1 MINHCQKD
9 SDIEWFEKIPD
20 HWKVVKLK
28 YISKEIV
35 SGIASGE
42 RDQDGIIQLRT
53 NNVSIE
59 GTINLKKILKVPMP
73 DNVNFYLLQ
82 KDDVLFNNTNSLD
95 LVGKTAIYYNE
106 ANGCIFS
113 NHLTRI
119 RARSNVLPKWILFQL
134 VHPIAIIVISFLQFT
149 MCNLSQSQPY
159 PLLQTPLS
167 FM

>member
-1 MINHCQKD
+1 MG
-9 SDIEWFEKIPD
+9 S
-20 HWKVVKLK
+20 
-28 YISKEIV
+28 
-35 SGIASGE
+35 
-42 RDQDGIIQLRT
+42 IQLRT
-53 NNVSIE
+53 NNLSIE
-59 GTINLKKILKVPMP
+59 GTINLKKILKVPIP

-119 RARSNVLPKWILFQL
+119 SLNPMCYQNGFYFNWLIRF
-134 VHPIAIIVISFLQFT
+134 AIIVISFLQFT
-149 MCNLSQSQPY
+149 MCNLSQSQPH